1 MRVCVNLVIYNTY
14 IYEKK
19 QIETVCNYDFCASL
33 HRSTLSESSNQK
45 AIYCMMLLQ
54 LLMQE

>member
-19 QIETVCNYDFCASL
+19 QIETVSNYDFCAFL
-33 HRSTLSESSNQK
+33 HRITLLESSNQK
-45 AIYCMMLLQ
+45 QFIV
-54 LLMQE
+54 